1 MKYPRINYPRLK
13 YWGVRIYRDTGVSGP
28 RPYIAR
34 VWGTSGVQSICELT
48 FCAASCTTRHLVSF
62 DMNKSYRPGF
72 LVLVS
77 YIAKM
82 FV

>member
-1 MKYPRINYPRLK
+1 M
-13 YWGVRIYRDTGVSGP
+13 
-28 RPYIAR
+28 
-34 VWGTSGVQSICELT
+34 QSICELT

-77 YIAKM
+77 YIKCLICM
-82 FV
+82 CNSCTHLSTVSKIHHYLPKYRKSGNFHVSIFWPIKF